1 MRNGGTAAAMSV
13 VEEARKPREA
23 AAASS
28 AVACPA
34 RGRDNGDRGDDD
46 ARARGATPDA
56 RGINAAAFV
65 VRAIDAAGTN
75 RRLRI
80 ALALPPNCQSRTT
93 HTDNSV
99 SAAVNQA
106 QPSRHV
112 PDKQGNASAGTEA
125 RLARAGKGTTFIS
138 KPPRPVPLGT
148 REAARYQVRSA

>member
-1 MRNGGTAAAMSV
+1 MRTGGTAAAMSV
-13 VEEARKPREA
+13 VEEARKRKEA
-23 AAASS
+23 AATSTGAS
-28 AVACPA
+28 PA
-34 RGRDNGDRGDDD
+34 GGRASDGGGDD
-46 ARARGATPDA
+46 ARARGATPDG
-56 RGINAAAFV
+56 RGNNAAAFV
-65 VRAIDAAGTN
+65 VRAIPAAGTN

-125 RLARAGKGTTFIS
+125 RLARAGERTTFIS

-148 REAARYQVRSA
+148 REAASYQVRSA